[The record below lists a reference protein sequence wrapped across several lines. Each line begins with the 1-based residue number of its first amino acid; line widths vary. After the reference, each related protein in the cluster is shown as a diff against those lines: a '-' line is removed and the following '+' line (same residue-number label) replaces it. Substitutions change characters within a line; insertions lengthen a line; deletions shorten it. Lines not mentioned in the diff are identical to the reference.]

1 MAKRKSSKDTRPD
14 FLRDQGD
21 RIEKISAKD
30 VWSAITLKH
39 EPTRKVVG
47 FLLVVFAAVLA
58 ISFTSFFFSWKLDQS
73 LMSRSDDGLSY
84 FNGAAKN
91 AMGYYGAQL
100 AFKFVHNGFGL
111 AAYALL
117 PYVALTGL
125 YLLFD
130 YRPFSLLRIAVHT
143 ILFTVWFSL
152 FLGFALRWWPLLGG
166 SFGFFGNQQI
176 ETAIGAVGSFFFLAA
191 YAVAYSMFFLNA
203 NPFARIK
210 MKYGPDG
217 ELLDPESDLDGSW
230 ASDGNASLREE
241 KTETTDIEQPSGF
254 EPSIHE
260 DFVVD
265 ALDED
270 VIEVELEDDIPPLSQ
285 AEREALT
292 QISLK
297 TADANAPAKVVN
309 PAPPIIEKFDDFV
322 VSRGEEELDIDMAP
336 VNQEPK
342 PFGMDKDIEQT
353 EMDAAREEHD
363 SGPGAGI
370 NTLLGDEDFQVE
382 VMVDETDEEVD
393 ENTGD
398 NSMDRMGIDT
408 VYDPTLELSKYV
420 FPTLDLLDEHDTRK
434 QEIDMEEIQR
444 SKDMIIQTLEN
455 YKIGISSIKAS
466 VGPTVTLY
474 EIVPAP
480 GVKISKI
487 KNLEDDIALSLAA
500 LGIRII
506 APIPGKGTI
515 GIEVPN
521 KNPEMVPMRSVLASK
536 KFQDCDFQL
545 PVILGKTISN
555 EIFVADLAKMPHLL
569 MAGATGQGK
578 SVGLNSILVSLL
590 YKKHPAYV
598 KFVLV
603 DPKKVELTLFNKIE
617 RHFLAKLPGDGEAI
631 ITDNHKV
638 INTLNSLCVEMD
650 NRYKLLQD
658 ALVRNI
664 IEYNNKFLARKL
676 NPNDGHRFLPY
687 IVVVI
692 DEVAD
697 LMMTA
702 GKEIETPIARLA
714 QLARAIGIHLILA
727 TQRPSV
733 NVITGMIKANFPAR
747 IAFRV
752 SSKIDSRTILDG
764 NGADQ
769 LIGRGDMLYSG
780 GNEVIRLQCPFV
792 DTPEVERIV
801 DFIGEQRAFPTAYVL
816 PEVKEEGGVLAGD
829 GLDSGDWDPM
839 FEDAARVVVLNQVGS
854 TSMIQRKL
862 KIGYNRAGR
871 LMDQLEDAGIVGG
884 NNGSKARQ
892 VLITDEYSLEQFLS
906 NLR

>member
-152 FLGFALRWWPLLGG
+152 FLGFSLRWWPLLGG

-217 ELLDPESDLDGSW
+217 ELVDPESDFGGSW

-241 KTETTDIEQPSGF
+241 KTETADIEQPSGF

-270 VIEVELEDDIPPLSQ
+270 VIEVELEDDTPPLSQ

-297 TADANAPAKVVN
+297 TADMVAPAKVVN

-322 VSRGEEELDIDMAP
+322 VSRGEEEVVDIAMAP

-342 PFGMDKDIEQT
+342 QFGVDD
-353 EMDAAREEHD
+353 EHD

-816 PEVKEEGGVLAGD
+816 PEVKEEGGVLSGD